1 MRRFYV
7 NDCFGGDGI
16 MRKRVTGV
24 IALGVL
30 TASPAAAIGLEDLAK
45 VILGGNSVLKK
56 SEEKCGQSGQLTA
69 LDNSILDS
77 AVSAVKSSIT
87 ADRFM
92 TIDSVSRA
100 NAEQDSQATDFCPE
114 TKKKKKGLLGK
125 IGKAAKGILKGKSLG
140 L

>member
-1 MRRFYV
+1 
-7 NDCFGGDGI
+7 
-16 MRKRVTGV
+16 MRKWATGV
-24 IALGVL
+24 IVL
-30 TASPAAAIGLEDLAK
+30 SMMAVAPAAAIGLEDLAK

-69 LDNSILDS
+69 TDKNILDN
-77 AVSAVKSSIT
+77 AVSAVRQSISAERFSSL
-87 ADRFM
+87 DQ
-92 TIDSVSRA
+92 VSRA
-100 NAEQDSQATDFCPE
+100 NAEQDAESKEFCPE